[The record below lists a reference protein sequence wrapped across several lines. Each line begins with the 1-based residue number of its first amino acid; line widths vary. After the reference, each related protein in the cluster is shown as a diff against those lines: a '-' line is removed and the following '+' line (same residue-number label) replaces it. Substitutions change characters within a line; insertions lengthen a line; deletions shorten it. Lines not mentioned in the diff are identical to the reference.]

1 MVSFSLKLQCSNECC
16 SLLHLFLFFTGSSR
30 VFVRLIFRRTQLTR
44 SWNFLVRR
52 SFIFIDE
59 FGRAACAAQKL
70 FFAHFLL
77 FSLSRIKNKNRKLAG
92 RQTEKCLPSKIQM
105 PLQLTSFRN
114 TLIII
119 NFQALLD
126 NSISMGKRTVHKGR
140 RRESSS
146 VQECNYISSQ

>member
-1 MVSFSLKLQCSNECC
+1 MNLVAP
-16 SLLHLFLFFTGSSR
+16 R
-30 VFVRLIFRRTQLTR
+30 VP
-44 SWNFLVRR
+44 
-52 SFIFIDE
+52 
-59 FGRAACAAQKL
+59 AAQKL
-70 FFAHFLL
+70 FFAHFFIIL
-77 FSLSRIKNKNRKLAG
+77 SLSRIKNKNRKLAG
-92 RQTEKCLPSKIQM
+92 RQTEKCLPSKTLM

>member
-1 MVSFSLKLQCSNECC
+1 MNLVAP
-16 SLLHLFLFFTGSSR
+16 R
-30 VFVRLIFRRTQLTR
+30 VP
-44 SWNFLVRR
+44 
-52 SFIFIDE
+52 
-59 FGRAACAAQKL
+59 AAQKL
-70 FFAHFLL
+70 FFAHF
-77 FSLSRIKNKNRKLAG
+77 FIILSPRIKNKNRKLAG
-92 RQTEKCLPSKIQM
+92 RQTEKCLPSKTLM